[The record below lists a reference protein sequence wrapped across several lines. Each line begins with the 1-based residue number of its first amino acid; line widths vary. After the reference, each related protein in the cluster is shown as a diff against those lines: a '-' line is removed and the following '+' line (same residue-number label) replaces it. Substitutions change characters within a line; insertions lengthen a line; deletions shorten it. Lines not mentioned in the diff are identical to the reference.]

1 MLLSVKMGNL
11 KNSRLASILI
21 LAILIGSVL
30 GVALVN
36 VAPVYASTGAPK
48 LASVNNAASP
58 SAITVATTSV
68 NVTAGTSTVTAV
80 DAGAQAGYFALVFA
94 AGATTYVTFSG
105 SQFLL
110 YFSTNGFSQISSGD
124 VEYAGPFSVSQ
135 LQGAYQAYTI
145 PVNSSYFTTSSAT
158 FYVGTVTIS
167 GTSYQ
172 LIVGPIPLKVSS
184 AYKYVKIFD
193 GSTTSVAVSIQTVNV
208 KPNFVV
214 SPTAGVA
221 GQTLTF
227 VGGGFPANMTVNVNA
242 TYRYTNWAGS
252 LVTVSNLVVVSGVST
267 GSGYFTATGTAPD
280 TGASVNPNSATSA
293 TQPSVSISF
302 EAVNASN
309 TAQVVATSTTPF
321 TEYTRVLKQIM
332 DVTSG
337 ASATGMLTSSTFY
350 GNATAQLNVNVFD
363 VVQLAGGNFTP
374 SALVQIV
381 VGTSTFNTTTNATG
395 FFNTTFTVPA
405 LPVGINVVSV
415 VNHGVTYTF
424 KLNVQPTLV
433 LTPSSGPVGTNVSVA
448 AYGFPAS
455 SKVYLYWLGGNSPG
469 TTYYWFMNATTG
481 ANGLFNVTVSF
492 TVPAHS
498 FGGGHTVVASNYYLG
513 KTQATP
519 FPAADIIGTGTFTVT
534 PSLSLSFTLSSNT
547 QQAVQTITNNGK
559 VFNVTG
565 QGLDPAITYFL
576 AQDNLPV
583 SPSSAFGVSANG
595 TGDLL
600 VQMVAAGFRPGLHS
614 LALYEQVAPGQ
625 YVIDAY
631 ATFWVS
637 PQGDFV
643 LAALQNINATLMTLN
658 SSVNSLNTTVAKL
671 VTSVGT
677 LNMTLNQVVTFLK
690 QINATLVALN
700 GNVATLSTAIG
711 TLQASLSALNTT
723 ITQVNGNVVSIKT
736 AIGTLQGTVTS
747 VSNGVAT
754 IQTNLGT
761 INTTLSSIQ
770 SSASSANSN
779 ASTASNY
786 SLYTLV
792 LVIITLIVSIV
803 AVALAARRPK

>member
-1 MLLSVKMGNL
+1 
-11 KNSRLASILI
+11 
-21 LAILIGSVL
+21 
-30 GVALVN
+30 
-36 VAPVYASTGAPK
+36 
-48 LASVNNAASP
+48 
-58 SAITVATTSV
+58 
-68 NVTAGTSTVTAV
+68 
-80 DAGAQAGYFALVFA
+80 
-94 AGATTYVTFSG
+94 
-105 SQFLL
+105 
-110 YFSTNGFSQISSGD
+110 
-124 VEYAGPFSVSQ
+124 
-135 LQGAYQAYTI
+135 
-145 PVNSSYFTTSSAT
+145 
-158 FYVGTVTIS
+158 
-167 GTSYQ
+167 
-172 LIVGPIPLKVSS
+172 
-184 AYKYVKIFD
+184 
-193 GSTTSVAVSIQTVNV
+193 
-208 KPNFVV
+208 
-214 SPTAGVA
+214 
-221 GQTLTF
+221 
-227 VGGGFPANMTVNVNA
+227 
-242 TYRYTNWAGS
+242 
-252 LVTVSNLVVVSGVST
+252 
-267 GSGYFTATGTAPD
+267 
-280 TGASVNPNSATSA
+280 
-293 TQPSVSISF
+293 
-302 EAVNASN
+302 
-309 TAQVVATSTTPF
+309 
-321 TEYTRVLKQIM
+321 
-332 DVTSG
+332 
-337 ASATGMLTSSTFY
+337 
-350 GNATAQLNVNVFD
+350 
-363 VVQLAGGNFTP
+363 
-374 SALVQIV
+374 
-381 VGTSTFNTTTNATG
+381 
-395 FFNTTFTVPA
+395 
-405 LPVGINVVSV
+405 
-415 VNHGVTYTF
+415 
-424 KLNVQPTLV
+424 
-433 LTPSSGPVGTNVSVA
+433 
-448 AYGFPAS
+448 
-455 SKVYLYWLGGNSPG
+455 
-469 TTYYWFMNATTG
+469 MNATTG

-498 FGGGHTVVASNYYLG
+498 FGGGHTVVASNHYLG

-565 QGLDPAITYFL
+565 QGLDPTTTYFL

-583 SPSSAFGVSANG
+583 SPSSSFGVSANG

-631 ATFWVS
+631 VTFWVS

-643 LAALQNINATLMTLN
+643 LAALQNINATLTILN

-690 QINATLVALN
+690 QINATIVALN